1 MSEEGLVMSDKEFA
15 EMVARHNWSA
25 GQPIPR
31 GMLLE
36 ILLPGLVALFGLEYA
51 PKEEAQ
57 QEQK

>member
-1 MSEEGLVMSDKEFA
+1 MTDEEFA
-15 EMVARHNWSA
+15 EMTARYNWSA

-31 GMLLE
+31 GMFLE

-51 PKEEAQ
+51 PKEQAQ